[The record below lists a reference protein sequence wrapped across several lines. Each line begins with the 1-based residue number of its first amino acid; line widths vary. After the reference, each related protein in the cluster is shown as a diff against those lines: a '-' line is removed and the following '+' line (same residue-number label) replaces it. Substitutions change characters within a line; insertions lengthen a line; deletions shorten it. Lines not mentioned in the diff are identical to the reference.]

1 MPLVSSSLV
10 CLTIVLNKMAK
21 SVWGQYAVLFRAISD
36 GEEGPKG
43 VQLAFMELV
52 NDGEEL

>member
-1 MPLVSSSLV
+1 
-10 CLTIVLNKMAK
+10 MAK